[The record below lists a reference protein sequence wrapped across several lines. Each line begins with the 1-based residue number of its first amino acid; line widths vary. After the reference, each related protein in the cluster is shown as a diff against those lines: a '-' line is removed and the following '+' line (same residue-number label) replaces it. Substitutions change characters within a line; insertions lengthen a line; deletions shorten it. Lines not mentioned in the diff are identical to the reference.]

1 MAKTKVKTAYFCQSC
16 GSQHPKWQGQ
26 CSVCKEWNTVVEEVV
41 QKEVVKVWSK
51 NESKHK
57 VKALK
62 VADISIENEERI
74 QTDNIELDRVLGGGI
89 VPGAII
95 LLGGEPGIGKST
107 LMLQLALSLRNC
119 KTLYVSGE
127 ESDKQIKMRA
137 ERLGEGASD
146 CYILTETAT
155 QNIFTHIK
163 EVQPDLVV
171 IDSIQTLHTQSIDSS
186 PGSISQIRETAA
198 ELLRFAK
205 ETATP
210 VILIGHITKDGS
222 IAGPKILEHMV
233 DVVLQFEGDRN
244 HIYRILRAQKNRFGS
259 TAEIG
264 ILLILGACRRASE
277 GIDSAKEGGWKWSA
291 DYLIGK
297 QLTGT
302 RLGILGMGRIGQKI
316 AKIAKSLGMVIHYHN
331 SSKFSEDKEQG
342 AIYHDSIKSLFSV
355 SDVLSICC
363 PATKETENL
372 INKETV
378 EYFPKGA
385 VITNV
390 ARGDI
395 VDDEALIDAL
405 NRRKIYA
412 VGLDVYKNEPN
423 LNPGYLKI
431 KSAFILPH
439 LGSATKD
446 TRIAMA
452 NLAID
457 NIDEFFKTGKCKNK
471 VN

>member
-1 MAKTKVKTAYFCQSC
+1 MK
-16 GSQHPKWQGQ
+16 
-26 CSVCKEWNTVVEEVV
+26 
-41 QKEVVKVWSK
+41 
-51 NESKHK
+51 
-57 VKALK
+57 
-62 VADISIENEERI
+62 
-74 QTDNIELDRVLGGGI
+74 
-89 VPGAII
+89 
-95 LLGGEPGIGKST
+95 
-107 LMLQLALSLRNC
+107 
-119 KTLYVSGE
+119 
-127 ESDKQIKMRA
+127 
-137 ERLGEGASD
+137 
-146 CYILTETAT
+146 
-155 QNIFTHIK
+155 
-163 EVQPDLVV
+163 
-171 IDSIQTLHTQSIDSS
+171 
-186 PGSISQIRETAA
+186 
-198 ELLRFAK
+198 
-205 ETATP
+205 
-210 VILIGHITKDGS
+210 
-222 IAGPKILEHMV
+222 KILVTRKLLKASEDKAIKIFDTLLNSNDELYSQNKLVQLSQGCDAILSSLTDKMDEETINKLPDTIKV
-233 DVVLQFEGDRN
+233 ISNFAVGFGNIDLEAAKKKGIAVTNTPEVLSN
-244 HIYRILRAQKNRFGS
+244 A

-264 ILLILGACRRASE
+264 ILLILGACRRAAE
-277 GIDSAKEGGWKWSA
+277 GIDSARQGGWKWSS

-331 SSKFSEDKEQG
+331 RSKLSEDKEQG
-342 AIYHDSIKSLFSV
+342 AIYHDNLKSLFSI

-363 PATKETENL
+363 PATKETVNM

-412 VGLDVYKNEPN
+412 AGLDVYKNEPN

-431 KSAFILPH
+431 KTVFILPH

-457 NIDEFFKTGKCKNK
+457 NIDEFIKTGSCKNK

>member
-1 MAKTKVKTAYFCQSC
+1 M
-16 GSQHPKWQGQ
+16 
-26 CSVCKEWNTVVEEVV
+26 
-41 QKEVVKVWSK
+41 SK
-51 NESKHK
+51 GC
-57 VKALK
+57 
-62 VADISIENEERI
+62 D
-74 QTDNIELDRVLGGGI
+74 G
-89 VPGAII
+89 
-95 LLGGEPGIGKST
+95 
-107 LMLQLALSLRNC
+107 
-119 KTLYVSGE
+119 
-127 ESDKQIKMRA
+127 
-137 ERLGEGASD
+137 
-146 CYILTETAT
+146 ILTSLTD
-155 QNIFTHIK
+155 K
-163 EVQPDLVV
+163 MD
-171 IDSIQTLHTQSIDSS
+171 
-186 PGSISQIRETAA
+186 
-198 ELLRFAK
+198 K
-205 ETATP
+205 ETIDKLPDTIKIISNFAVGFGNIDLEAAKKRGIAVTNTP
-210 VILIGHITKDGS
+210 
-222 IAGPKILEHMV
+222 E
-233 DVVLQFEGDRN
+233 VLSD
-244 HIYRILRAQKNRFGS
+244 A

-264 ILLILGACRRASE
+264 ILLILGACRRAAE
-277 GIDSAKEGGWKWSA
+277 GIEAAREGGWKWSA

-331 SSKFSEDKEQG
+331 RSKLTEEKEDG
-342 AIYHDSIKSLFSV
+342 AIYHDNIKSLFSV

-363 PATKETENL
+363 PATKETENM

-385 VITNV
+385 IITNV

-395 VDDEALIDAL
+395 IEDEALIDAL

-431 KSAFILPH
+431 KTAFILPH

-457 NIDEFFKTGKCKNK
+457 NIDEFFKTGNCTNK

>member
-1 MAKTKVKTAYFCQSC
+1 MKKILITRKLIKESEDKATKTFNTIFNTNDELYSQSKVI
-16 GSQHPKWQGQ
+16 
-26 CSVCKEWNTVVEEVV
+26 EM
-41 QKEVVKVWSK
+41 SK
-51 NESKHK
+51 GC
-57 VKALK
+57 
-62 VADISIENEERI
+62 D
-74 QTDNIELDRVLGGGI
+74 G
-89 VPGAII
+89 
-95 LLGGEPGIGKST
+95 
-107 LMLQLALSLRNC
+107 
-119 KTLYVSGE
+119 
-127 ESDKQIKMRA
+127 
-137 ERLGEGASD
+137 
-146 CYILTETAT
+146 ILTSLTDRMDQETINKLPDTIKIISNFAVGFG
-155 QNIFTHIK
+155 NIDLEAAKKRGIAVTNTP
-163 EVQPDLVV
+163 EVLSD
-171 IDSIQTLHTQSIDSS
+171 
-186 PGSISQIRETAA
+186 A
-198 ELLRFAK
+198 
-205 ETATP
+205 
-210 VILIGHITKDGS
+210 
-222 IAGPKILEHMV
+222 
-233 DVVLQFEGDRN
+233 
-244 HIYRILRAQKNRFGS
+244 

-264 ILLILGACRRASE
+264 ILLILGACRRAAE
-277 GIDSAKEGGWKWSA
+277 GIEAAREGGWKWSA

-331 SSKFSEDKEQG
+331 RSKLKVKKEDG
-342 AIYHDSIKSLFSV
+342 AIYHDSIESLFSV

-363 PATKETENL
+363 PATKETENM

-385 VITNV
+385 IITNV

-395 VDDEALIDAL
+395 IEDEALIDAL

-423 LNPGYLKI
+423 LNQGYLKI
-431 KSAFILPH
+431 KTAFILPH

-457 NIDEFFKTGKCKNK
+457 NIDEFFKTGNCSNK